1 MASSD
6 SRFDQDRPATA
17 VQTEPVSS
25 DDTAVPRRPGSILG
39 TRVQRTEDPSLLV
52 GTATYLADLDL
63 SEYHPDGALHAV
75 FVRSDVAHGR
85 LIAVHT
91 DDAAT
96 IDGVVAI
103 WTAADLGV
111 DAHHGFVKVHD
122 DFARPPLATD
132 TVRFVGEPIA
142 VVLART
148 ATAGRDAAEAVWADI
163 EPLPAVVDA
172 EDALASDAPV
182 IFNAHGDNLALQII
196 DPGPLDLE
204 AISDHVVRGRYV
216 NQRVAVAPME
226 TDGCAAAV
234 GDDGRL
240 IVWPSTQMPH
250 VVRDQLAAALDMSTD
265 ELHIITPQV
274 GGGFGGKVGLHHE
287 FSVVAAAARRL
298 GRPVIWSPTRREDM
312 VSLPHGRGQVQ
323 YVELGCRN
331 DGTFTG
337 LRVRLVGDA
346 GAYPTIGAFLCG
358 GTRRMSNAT
367 YDVGAIDFDVAV
379 AVTNTTPVG
388 AYRGAGRPEATA
400 LIERVV
406 DQAAMEL
413 GIDPIEL
420 RLANFIGDDAF
431 PYQTIP
437 GNVYD
442 SGRYAMALRRAA
454 ELADYE
460 GRRAE
465 QARRRDSGDRR
476 WLGIGVAAYVEI
488 TAGGASEEY
497 ARVEV
502 NPDGTATVFA
512 GTAAHGQG
520 HATSFAML
528 VSDQTGIPVE
538 SITLVDGDTDRVP
551 RGGGTGGS
559 RSLQLGGSA
568 VHHAT
573 EVLVDTARQLAA
585 EILEADPA
593 DIEIDPD
600 TGTIAVAGV
609 PASAMT
615 WAELATRTPDATAL
629 QGEFI
634 FDQHGATFPFGA
646 HIAVVEVDSDTGHVT
661 LVQHVAVDDCGT
673 VLNPT
678 LVEGQQHGGLAAGI
692 AQALYEEV
700 RFDADGNPV
709 TSNFAEYG
717 IASAAEFPSFDVHST
732 ETPSPLNP
740 LGAKGI
746 GEAATI
752 GSTPAVQNAVIDA
765 LAHLGIRHLDLPCTP
780 ERVWR
785 AIHAA
790 RAGTPPDPWREPP
803 EIFATFDK
811 PSLGAEADTDDET
824 EAGVA
829 AAEGV

>member
-1 MASSD
+1 MT
-6 SRFDQDRPATA
+6 DQLI
-17 VQTEPVSS
+17 
-25 DDTAVPRRPGSILG
+25 RRPGSILG
-39 TRVQRTEDPSLLV
+39 TRVLRNEDPALLV
-52 GTATYLADLDL
+52 GTARYLADLDL
-63 SEYHPDGALHAV
+63 DSRHPDGALHAT
-75 FVRSDVAHGR
+75 FVRSDVAHGTLR
-85 LIAVHT
+85 HVHV
-91 DDAAT
+91 DDALA
-96 IDGVVAI
+96 IDGVVAV
-103 WTAADLGV
+103 WTAADLDV
-111 DAHHGFVKVHD
+111 AAHHGFVKVHD

-132 TVRFVGEPIA
+132 TVRFVGEPLA

-148 ATAGRDAAEAVWADI
+148 PTAGRDAAEVVWAEID
-163 EPLPAVVDA
+163 PLPVVVDA
-172 EDALASDAPV
+172 EAALTAGAPV
-182 IFNAHGDNLALQII
+182 IFTEHGDNLAMRIV

-226 TDGCAAAV
+226 TDGCAAAPS
-234 GDDGRL
+234 DDGRL

-250 VVRDQLAAALDMSTD
+250 VLRDQLATALGMEADQI
-265 ELHIITPQV
+265 HVITPQV

-287 FSVVAAAARRL
+287 YTVVAAAAQRL
-298 GRPVIWSPTRREDM
+298 GRPVIWQPTRREDM
-312 VSLPHGRGQVQ
+312 VSLPHGRGQIQ

-337 LRVRLVGDA
+337 MRVRLVGDA

-367 YDVGAIDFDVAV
+367 YTLPAIDFDVAV

-400 LIERVV
+400 LVERVV
-406 DQAAMEL
+406 DQAAHEL
-413 GIDPIEL
+413 GIDPLEL
-420 RLANFIGDDAF
+420 RRRNFIADESF
-431 PYQTIP
+431 PYHTIP

-442 SGRYAMALRRAA
+442 SGRYATALETAA
-454 ELADYE
+454 RLVNYDE
-460 GRRAE
+460 RRAE
-465 QARRRDSGDRR
+465 QARRRGAGDPRL
-476 WLGIGVAAYVEI
+476 LGIGVAAYVEI
-488 TAGGASEEY
+488 TAGGASDEY
-497 ARVEV
+497 ARVEL
-502 NPDGTATVFA
+502 NPDGSATVYA

-520 HATSFAML
+520 HGTSFAML
-528 VSDQTGIPVE
+528 VADQTGIAVDR
-538 SITLVDGDTDRVP
+538 ITLVDGDTDRVP

-573 EVLVDTARQLAA
+573 EVLVERARRLAA

-593 DIEIDPD
+593 DITIDPAE
-600 TGTIAVAGV
+600 GMIGVAGV
-609 PASAMT
+609 PATAMT
-615 WAELATRTPDATAL
+615 WAELASRAPDPAVL

-646 HIAVVEVDSDTGHVT
+646 HIAVVEVDSDTGRVT

-673 VLNPT
+673 VLNPV

-692 AQALYEEV
+692 SQALYEEI
-700 RFDADGNPV
+700 RFDDDGNPV

-717 IASAAEFPSFDVHST
+717 IASAAEFPNFEVHST

-765 LAHLGIRHLDLPCTP
+765 LAHLGVRHLDLPCTS
-780 ERVWR
+780 ERVWQ
-785 AIHAA
+785 AIDAA
-790 RAGTPPDPWREPP
+790 RRGELGDPWRTPP
-803 EIFATFDK
+803 AIFSSFDK
-811 PSLGAEADTDDET
+811 PAPGDGSGPGGSDDGDDV
-824 EAGVA
+824 EAGVS